1 MEALEAMKAT
11 MTVAEHG
18 ALAFALQAPP
28 DLVEAVARRAVELLA
43 AETGGDAEG
52 GFIDVAGAAAFLAC
66 PKSRIYA
73 LVSAGRIP
81 HHRDG
86 SRLLFD
92 RAELREYVRRGGATV
107 P

>member
-1 MEALEAMKAT
+1 MSAGSNGVLPALSLGVPAELIEAI
-11 MTVAEHG
+11 AE
-18 ALAFALQAPP
+18 
-28 DLVEAVARRAVELLA
+28 RA
-43 AETGGDAEG
+43 AEILAERQGEPVDAGGG
-52 GFIDVAGAAAFLAC
+52 YLDVAGAAAFLAC
-66 PKSRIYA
+66 PTGRIYS

-92 RAELREYVRRGGATV
+92 RAELREYVLAGGARR